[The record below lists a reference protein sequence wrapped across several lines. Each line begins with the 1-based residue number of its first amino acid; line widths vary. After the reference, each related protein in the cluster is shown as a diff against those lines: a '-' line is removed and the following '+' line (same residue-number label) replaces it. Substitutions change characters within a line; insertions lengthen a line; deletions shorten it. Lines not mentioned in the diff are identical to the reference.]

1 MKTIR
6 LGGDAKNAALPSE
19 RKGNLRDKRRD
30 PWHRLTHRQKRWQ
43 TCAGWPGGEWFTST
57 SRPGP
62 QVSGRNHWLK
72 RANKPHPIVHVP
84 RGLERPCYEADN
96 SASHGEWRR
105 GATDLHR
112 RCQMVAT
119 GKSVWRAPTPQ
130 FVPVGLRSD
139 RDFLFLTRVCSSKYL
154 AQFGASVLNW
164 PVAPI
169 ILWVKFMT
177 ILYRPWAKL
186 HSSG

>member
-1 MKTIR
+1 MN
-6 LGGDAKNAALPSE
+6 GD
-19 RKGNLRDKRRD
+19 LRGKRRD
-30 PWHRLTHRQKRWQ
+30 PWHRPTHRQKWWP
-43 TCAGWPGGEWFTST
+43 TCARWPGCERFTSA
-57 SRPGP
+57 SRPGS

-72 RANKPHPIVHVP
+72 RANKPHPIIHVP

-177 ILYRPWAKL
+177 ILCRPWATL